1 MMPMATAFDAQPKTA
16 PRHLPRVSSLRV
28 LVADDQTDVIEAVR
42 LLLDSEG
49 MTIIAATT
57 PAQALDAARTQSVHA
72 ALVDLNFEQG
82 RTSGDQGLDLVA
94 RLHQAD
100 PLLPITV
107 MTAWSS
113 IGLALEAMR
122 RGARDFVEKPFDEAR
137 LIATLRS
144 QAELCQALR
153 RIAELE
159 AQLAAA
165 TSSNGGTPANG
176 TFEAM
181 RLREVEGQL
190 VRTAMQKAKGNV
202 SRAARALGLSRS
214 ALYRRLERHGLTTAG
229 EPIR

>member
-1 MMPMATAFDAQPKTA
+1 MMQTPPVASA
-16 PRHLPRVSSLRV
+16 PGTFSPHLQSKAVRLRV
-28 LVADDQTDVIEAVR
+28 LVADDQKDVIEAVR
-42 LLLDSEG
+42 LLLESDG
-49 MTIIAATT
+49 MATIGATS
-57 PAQALDAARTQSVHA
+57 PAQALEAARTQTVHA

-82 RTSGDQGLDLVA
+82 KTTGEQGLDLVG
-94 RLHQAD
+94 RLHQLD
-100 PLLPITV
+100 PALPITV
-107 MTAWSS
+107 MTAWST

-122 RGARDFVEKPFDEAR
+122 RGAKDFVEKPFDEGR

-153 RIAELE
+153 RVSELE

-165 TSSNGGTPANG
+165 APGGTSGNG
-176 TFEAM
+176 FEAM

-190 VRTAMQKAKGNV
+190 VRGAMQRAKGNV

-214 ALYRRLERHGLTTAG
+214 ALYRRLERHGLTTSG

>member
-1 MMPMATAFDAQPKTA
+1 MTPMAPVFDAQPKTA
-16 PRHLPRVSSLRV
+16 PRHQSRATLRV

-42 LLLDSEG
+42 LLVESEG

-57 PAQALDAARTQSVHA
+57 PAQAIEAVRAQTVHA

-100 PLLPITV
+100 PMLPITV

-122 RGARDFVEKPFDEAR
+122 RGAKDFVEKPFDEAR

-144 QAELCQALR
+144 QAELCMALR

-165 TSSNGGTPANG
+165 HGSAGSANG

-190 VRTAMQKAKGNV
+190 VRTAMQKARGNV

-214 ALYRRLERHGLTTAG
+214 ALYRRLERHGLTTSG